1 MKTELTELLASIHP
15 TRTLDDTAACVD
27 EAINTFSAGS
37 GRITDW
43 DEFRRCVIR
52 FAKHVDSK
60 ILRVRR
66 VPDMDLDYAW
76 GQYSKVLQ
84 KAYGQSGEKA
94 AFEMARTGAEGGPY
108 GVFRKFAETQAEQY
122 AQNEIHG
129 RISRFW
135 EGLSATEKLKAADE
149 YLAEYGHLLPS
160 ELTENGAARV
170 KMNFPKALAEHPRM
184 MQRLSRIG
192 RS

>member
-1 MKTELTELLASIHP
+1 MKS
-15 TRTLDDTAACVD
+15 
-27 EAINTFSAGS
+27 
-37 GRITDW
+37 
-43 DEFRRCVIR
+43 

-60 ILRVRR
+60 ILCTRR
-66 VPDMDLDYAW
+66 MPDMELDFAW
-76 GQYSKVLQ
+76 WHYSKVLQ
-84 KAYGQSGEKA
+84 KAYGQSGDKA
-94 AFEMARTGAEGGPY
+94 AFEMARTGNEGGLY
-108 GVFRKFAETQAEQY
+108 GVFRRFAETQAEQY